1 MSGASHSP
9 LTLVASLI
17 GAAVMLFMANIV
29 ISGTAVLLL
38 WCLAP

>member
-17 GAAVMLFMANIV
+17 GAAGLLLLANLV
-29 ISGTAVLLL
+29 ISGAAVLLL